1 MNWQSDIIKNL
12 DWAATISNRA
22 GKQKVA
28 DQIVSKIKD
37 GDVLGVGSG
46 STVFLTLFA
55 IAERIKAEKLNIKAI
70 PTSIEISLFCE
81 KLGIPQTSLYEHK
94 PDWCFDGAD
103 EVDPNKSLIKGR
115 GGALFKEKLL
125 ISSSPIS
132 YIIVDDS
139 KIVDKLGTKF
149 PIPVEVFPQALLHVE
164 KELLLLGATD
174 IQLRPAGGKD
184 GPVITENNNLLFD
197 VHFKDIDLDM
207 ERKIKGITGVIESG
221 LFINY
226 NVEILVASN
235 NGE

>member
-1 MNWQSDIIKNL
+1 
-12 DWAATISNRA
+12 
-22 GKQKVA
+22 
-28 DQIVSKIKD
+28 
-37 GDVLGVGSG
+37 
-46 STVFLTLFA
+46 
-55 IAERIKAEKLNIKAI
+55 
-70 PTSIEISLFCE
+70 
-81 KLGIPQTSLYEHK
+81 
-94 PDWCFDGAD
+94 
-103 EVDPNKSLIKGR
+103 
-115 GGALFKEKLL
+115 LFKEKLL